1 MNEKA
6 KMPSE
11 IFDELIARYPQLE
24 ACAGHMRKA
33 YDIICAVYRNGGTL
47 YIPGNGG
54 SAADSEHISGELM
67 KSFMFKRAAD
77 VRTADRLKE
86 LYGEEGEKLSA
97 MLEGGLPAVSL
108 PSLVS
113 LSTAISNDVGGDVI
127 FAQMINAIAGEKD
140 CFLAIS
146 TSGNSKNIVLAAMAA
161 KAKGVKIIGLTG
173 RKECKLDSIC
183 DTVVHMPE
191 TETFKI
197 QELHLPVYH
206 ALCAMVEA
214 EFFG

>member
-1 MNEKA
+1 
-6 KMPSE
+6 MPSE

-24 ACAGHMRKA
+24 ACAAQVREA
-33 YDIICAVYRNGGTL
+33 FDIICAVYRSGGTL
-47 YIPGNGG
+47 FIAGNGG

-67 KSFMFKRAAD
+67 KSFMFKRAVD

-161 KAKGVKIIGLTG
+161 KAKGVKMIGLTG
-173 RKECKLDSIC
+173 QKECKLDSIC
-183 DTVVHMPE
+183 DTVIHMPE

-206 ALCAMVEA
+206 ALCAMLEA
-214 EFFG
+214 EFFK